1 MARQL
6 CTGLA
11 PRERGVSP
19 TAAVGKGSA
28 AVIRRPASSSE
39 LSYPAAA
46 TCPRKVKESQE
57 LLSVD
62 DSSISIGWMRQEGP
76 KPCEW
81 CISKVSPRTW
91 CPVELLLSEYRVVR
105 GSRGQKHC
113 QQHQCQG
120 LGRWLFGFDTNLC
133 CKQQHC
139 VKRRMWRFMQPA
151 DMMRSD
157 RHGLA
162 RAARSNIV
170 RMKSLAPLVN
180 RQRPQP

>member
-1 MARQL
+1 MFRV
-6 CTGLA
+6 
-11 PRERGVSP
+11 PRLS
-19 TAAVGKGSA
+19 AVGQASA
-28 AVIRRPASSSE
+28 AVVRRPASSSE
-39 LSYPAAA
+39 LSYPAAE
-46 TCPRKVKESQE
+46 TCSANAPGPSKLRSIGVA
-57 LLSVD
+57 
-62 DSSISIGWMRQEGP
+62 SISIGWMRQEWP

-120 LGRWLFGFDTNLC
+120 LGRWLFGFDTTLC

-162 RAARSNIV
+162 CAARSNIA